1 MSTAGI
7 AFLTDEQGSL
17 VIIDLASH
25 TYTRRLF
32 NTSVV
37 AADALFVGS
46 FDGTPFYEW
55 KGTQRSH
62 VQIGSDGIA
71 LANGNLYFAP
81 LASRRLYQ
89 INQTVLAN
97 ASLTDSE
104 TLNAVEF
111 VGQVGSYLEGF
122 TADDQ
127 GRVYMGTAE
136 QNSITYFNTSIS
148 SLTNSTML
156 NGLNASSTNAT
167 NEGVIPASDILVAPF
182 VRSADIQWP
191 DSMCIENGYLWFT
204 TNQLPLQGTYQ
215 RNDITKASL
224 PYKVYR
230 TSVGGAGPAV

>member
-1 MSTAGI
+1 MSTAGV

-37 AADALFVGS
+37 AADELFVGS
-46 FDGTPFYEW
+46 YDGTPFYKW

-97 ASLTDSE
+97 ASLTDTE
-104 TLNAVEF
+104 ILDAVESI
-111 VGQVGSYLEGF
+111 GQVGSYLEGF
-122 TADDQ
+122 TADGQ

-136 QNSITYFNTSIS
+136 QNSIAYFNTTIS

-167 NEGVIPASDILVAPF
+167 NGGVIPASDIEVVPF

>member
-1 MSTAGI
+1 MSTAGV

-71 LANGNLYFAP
+71 LASGNLYFAP

-97 ASLTDSE
+97 ARLTDAE
-104 TLNAVEF
+104 ILDAVEF

-148 SLTNSTML
+148 SVTNSTKL

-167 NEGVIPASDILVAPF
+167 NVGVIPASDIEVAPF

>member
-1 MSTAGI
+1 MVRA
-7 AFLTDEQGSL
+7 DE
-17 VIIDLASH
+17 
-25 TYTRRLF
+25 
-32 NTSVV
+32 
-37 AADALFVGS
+37 LFVGS

-55 KGTQRSH
+55 KGSQRSH
-62 VQIGSDGIA
+62 VGIGSDGIA

-89 INQTVLAN
+89 IKQSILAN
-97 ASLTDSE
+97 SSLTESE
-104 TLNAVEF
+104 IFNAVEF
-111 VGQVGSYLEGF
+111 IGQVGSYLEGF
-122 TADDQ
+122 SADDR

-156 NGLNASSTNAT
+156 NGLNASSTNAM
-167 NEGVIPASDILVAPF
+167 NEGVIPASDIDIAPF

-215 RNDITKASL
+215 RNGIAKASL

>member
-1 MSTAGI
+1 MSTAGV

-17 VIIDLASH
+17 ITIDLASQ

-37 AADALFVGS
+37 AADDLFVGS

-55 KGTQRSH
+55 KGTKRSH
-62 VQIGSDGIA
+62 VEIGSDGIA

-89 INQTVLAN
+89 INQTILAN
-97 ASLTDSE
+97 ASLTD
-104 TLNAVEF
+104 TDILNAVEYI
-111 VGQVGSYLEGF
+111 GQVGSYLEGF

-167 NEGVIPASDILVAPF
+167 NEGVIPASDIEVAPF

-215 RNDITKASL
+215 RDCITKASL

-230 TSVGGAGPAV
+230 MSVGGAGPAV

>member
-1 MSTAGI
+1 MSTAGV

-17 VIIDLASH
+17 ITIDLASH

-37 AADALFVGS
+37 AADDLFVGS

-55 KGTQRSH
+55 KGTKRSH
-62 VQIGSDGIA
+62 VEIGSDGIA
-71 LANGNLYFAP
+71 LANENLYFAP

-89 INQTVLAN
+89 INQTILAN
-97 ASLTDSE
+97 ASLTD
-104 TLNAVEF
+104 TDILNAVEF
-111 VGQVGSYLEGF
+111 IGQVGSYLEGF

-136 QNSITYFNTSIS
+136 QNSITYFNTSIT
-148 SLTNSTML
+148 SLTNTTML
-156 NGLNASSTNAT
+156 NGLNASSTNTT
-167 NEGVIPASDILVAPF
+167 NEGVIPASDVEVVPF

-215 RNDITKASL
+215 RNGITKASL